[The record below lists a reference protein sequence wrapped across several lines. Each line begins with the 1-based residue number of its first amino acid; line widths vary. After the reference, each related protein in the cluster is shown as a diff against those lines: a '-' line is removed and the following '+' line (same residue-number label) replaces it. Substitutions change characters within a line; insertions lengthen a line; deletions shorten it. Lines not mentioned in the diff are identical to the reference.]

1 MSRRCNVASSGRR
14 SGVIRIRQDGPQRRS
29 PCFNC
34 CTACCSRRTDNGYVS
49 VGTILTIILVVVL
62 LMIIF

>member
-1 MSRRCNVASSGRR
+1 MLQLLHRMLFEEKGQAY
-14 SGVIRIRQDGPQRRS
+14 
-29 PCFNC
+29 
-34 CTACCSRRTDNGYVS
+34 GYVS